1 MQRGWSNAL
10 PERAIGIGWTW
21 LYMLVATACLILRRS
36 RAMSLNVAVQMDHIS
51 TVNIAGDTSFA
62 LSLEAQRRG
71 HRLFHYTPNRLSLSD
86 GKVVARIEALTV
98 RDVKGD
104 HFTLGE
110 PVRTD
115 LSEMDVILLRQDP
128 PFDMNYITTTHI
140 LERIHPRTL
149 VVNDPAWVRNSPEK
163 IFVTEFADLMP
174 ETLITKDVTEVD
186 AFRRA
191 HGDIIVKP
199 LYGNGGAGIFH
210 LHEADRNLASLLEMF
225 AQMFREPFIV
235 QRYLKD
241 VRKGDKRIILID
253 GEPVGAINRVPA
265 EHDSRSNMHVGGR
278 AEKTE
283 LTAREREICAR
294 IGPSLRERGFVLVG
308 IDVIGDYMTEIN
320 VTSPTGVR
328 EVKNF
333 GGADIAALFWDA
345 VERKRS

>member
-1 MQRGWSNAL
+1 MPL
-10 PERAIGIGWTW
+10 KI
-21 LYMLVATACLILRRS
+21 
-36 RAMSLNVAVQMDHIS
+36 AVQMDHVS
-51 TVNIAGDTSFA
+51 TVSITGDTTFA

-71 HRLFHYTPNRLSLSD
+71 HKLFHYTPDRLSLND
-86 GKVVARIEALTV
+86 GRAIARLEEMSV
-98 RDVKGD
+98 RDEAGS

-115 LSEMDVILLRQDP
+115 LSEMDVVLLRQDP

-140 LERIHPRTL
+140 LERIHPKTL

-163 IFVTEFADLMP
+163 IFVTEFPELMP
-174 ETLITKDVTEVD
+174 DTLITRDAGEVA
-186 AFRRA
+186 AFRKA
-191 HGDIIVKP
+191 HGDIIIKP

-210 LHEADRNLASLLEMF
+210 LREDDRNLSALLEMF
-225 AQMFREPFIV
+225 DQMFREPFIV

-241 VRKGDKRIILID
+241 VRKGDKRIILIE

-278 AEKTE
+278 AEATE
-283 LTAREREICAR
+283 LTTREREICAA

-328 EVKNF
+328 EVKRF

-345 VERKRS
+345 VEARRG